1 VTINYEAVTQLSQR
15 LEKAAN
21 FAPFVVEFWLH
32 KMVGP
37 AMVSEMRAEAPVR
50 SGRLRDAIRQIN
62 EPMKVRV
69 GPIGVEYN
77 QFVVEGT
84 KAHEIKP
91 KNASMLVFKIG
102 GKTIYA
108 KSVKHPGTAANPY
121 MQISSAKVMN
131 RLLPKLG
138 QLQIDVLKTGKRPH
152 G

>member
-1 VTINYEAVTQLSQR
+1 MIEYAAVTQLSQR
-15 LEKAAN
+15 LQKAAD
-21 FAPFVVEFWLH
+21 FAPGVVEFWLH

-37 AMVSEMRAEAPVR
+37 AMVTEMRAEAPVR
-50 SGRLRDAIRQIN
+50 SGKLRDAIRSIN

-69 GPIGVEYN
+69 GPFGVEYN

-91 KNASMLVFKIG
+91 KNASVLAFKIG
-102 GKTIYA
+102 GRTVYA

-121 MQISSAKVMN
+121 MTISSKKVMN

-138 QLQIDVLKTGKRPH
+138 QLQIDVLKTGQRPH